1 MSNAGSAKQG
11 PGILG
16 LAKTRSGRSQSGT
29 GEAVFTNRSYRG
41 EEIVRILA
49 LNLGGSTDRQE
60 LLRNPNRRKKKARKR
75 KAKKKAETRDYR
87 DELPLAARERGPG

>member
-1 MSNAGSAKQG
+1 M
-11 PGILG
+11 
-16 LAKTRSGRSQSGT
+16 
-29 GEAVFTNRSYRG
+29 
-41 EEIVRILA
+41 RILA
-49 LNLGGSTDRQE
+49 LNLGRSTDRQE

>member
-1 MSNAGSAKQG
+1 VE
-11 PGILG
+11 
-16 LAKTRSGRSQSGT
+16 T

-75 KAKKKAETRDYR
+75 QAKKKAETRDYR

>member
-1 MSNAGSAKQG
+1 
-11 PGILG
+11 
-16 LAKTRSGRSQSGT
+16 
-29 GEAVFTNRSYRG
+29 
-41 EEIVRILA
+41 VRILA

-75 KAKKKAETRDYR
+75 QAKKKAETRDYR